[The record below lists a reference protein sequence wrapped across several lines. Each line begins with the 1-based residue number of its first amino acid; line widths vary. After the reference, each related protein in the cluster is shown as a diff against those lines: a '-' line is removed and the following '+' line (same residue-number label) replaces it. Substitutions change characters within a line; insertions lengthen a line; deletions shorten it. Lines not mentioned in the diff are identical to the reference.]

1 MPLLDRIV
9 LAQEFMRSVC
19 RLEWQTIPLR
29 RGCNKRNKNAFLV
42 KSLCGT
48 PPLDCIPSRRSKET
62 KMNRY
67 DPSIPRA
74 KLGLTA
80 VAIAAITIAALVALP
95 AKLESPPTAP
105 IALGTVSVSPA
116 PF

>member
-1 MPLLDRIV
+1 
-9 LAQEFMRSVC
+9 
-19 RLEWQTIPLR
+19 
-29 RGCNKRNKNAFLV
+29 
-42 KSLCGT
+42 
-48 PPLDCIPSRRSKET
+48 
-62 KMNRY
+62 MNRY